1 MIEEASY
8 YNHGMQCTKSTHT
21 AVSNTKPTAYK
32 TQPLMGQSRTIVGGE
47 NVVHRMQTT
56 CAYNAPN
63 PEQKTVQVRDSLTKL
78 SYRKKP
84 LPWPPKR
91 EGNSMN
97 VTCYECGQ
105 VGHIWTNCPHRASS
119 AAWIMWSSPLLWCFA
134 VSFSNHSQ
142 CLASRHDLAM
152 TSTSVS
158 SSRFLWLYWG
168 DSLWD
173 LSLGSLDGWC
183 ICPSCSRPSLTGCES
198 FWWDNPS
205 LSSLV
210 WWVCDRLSCKHWS
223 LHLTYYASLSML
235 LCVGIGLLWSFA
247 CQCDSSPLS
256 L

>member
-1 MIEEASY
+1 MYIHSASGLYQHCVTCYTMKCWKKDYNAKVSTIDQLYETANMIEEASY

-97 VTCYECGQ
+97 VTCYEYGQ

-134 VSFSNHSQ
+134 VSFSNHS
-142 CLASRHDLAM
+142 
-152 TSTSVS
+152 
-158 SSRFLWLYWG
+158 
-168 DSLWD
+168 
-173 LSLGSLDGWC
+173 
-183 ICPSCSRPSLTGCES
+183 
-198 FWWDNPS
+198 
-205 LSSLV
+205 
-210 WWVCDRLSCKHWS
+210 
-223 LHLTYYASLSML
+223 
-235 LCVGIGLLWSFA
+235 
-247 CQCDSSPLS
+247 
-256 L
+256 